1 MFSNRGTRGY
11 LFCNER
17 VWEND
22 VYGVLCL
29 VTGTQGVAYFVM
41 NEYFDKGLPI

>member
-11 LFCNER
+11 LFCNEW

-22 VYGVLCL
+22 VQGIPCL
-29 VTGTQGVAYFVM
+29 VTGTRGVAYFLM
-41 NEYFDKGLPI
+41 NQYFDKGLPI